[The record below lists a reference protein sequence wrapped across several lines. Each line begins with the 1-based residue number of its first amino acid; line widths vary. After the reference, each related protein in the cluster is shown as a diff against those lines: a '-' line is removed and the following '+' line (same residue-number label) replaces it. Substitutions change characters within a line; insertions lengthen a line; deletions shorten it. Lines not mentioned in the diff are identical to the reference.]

1 MYNLKQPVQSEPRAS
16 ERMANKRSKHSVG
29 SGKQQARKA
38 LGQIDTDLIP
48 GMKQTEVSGGEAV
61 GSYRTAMNN
70 YRDSMADA
78 ITKSSKA
85 KKEAKASEPYSDIT
99 PDYGEDS
106 AAERPPS
113 APELMGLVTTHE
125 APDFDT
131 IFSGSKIQP
140 DKPITQMT
148 VAEVRK
154 FQDEM
159 VDAGSD
165 SSAVGKMQIIRN
177 TLDEVIKKGVIS
189 KDDVFNEETQTKAFD
204 YLLKKRGVDKFI
216 EVKNSSASYAEK
228 EQAAIE
234 FQMRLAQE
242 FASIPIPYDLPD
254 RGLKKGD
261 SYYKGTGTNQSRF
274 GADEFTE
281 LLMMQEL

>member
-16 ERMANKRSKHSVG
+16 ERMASKRSKHAVS
-29 SGKQQARKA
+29 SGKQQARRA

-48 GMKQTEVSGGEAV
+48 GMKKPEVSGGEAT
-61 GSYRTAMNN
+61 GYYRTAMNN

-78 ITKSSKA
+78 ITKSAKA
-85 KKEAKASEPYSDIT
+85 KIEAKASDPYSDVT
-99 PDYGEDS
+99 PDYGEDA
-106 AAERPPS
+106 AAERPPA

-125 APDFDT
+125 APDFNT
-131 IFSGSKIQP
+131 IFSGSTIQP

-148 VAEVRK
+148 VAEVRN
-154 FQDEM
+154 FQDRM
-159 VDAGSD
+159 VAEGSE
-165 SSAVGKMQIIRN
+165 SSAVGKLQIIRK
-177 TLDEVIKKGVIS
+177 TLDEVIKKGIIS

-204 YLLKKRGVDKFI
+204 YLLKKRGVGKFLK
-216 EVKNSSASYAEK
+216 VKNSSASYADK

-254 RGLKKGD
+254 KNLKKGD
-261 SYYKGTGTNQSRF
+261 SYYKGTGTNNARF